1 MKTTWIVT
9 YDICEAK
16 RLRKVFETC
25 KQFGMHL
32 QYSVFEC
39 DLDPRQRVDMERQ
52 LTEIIHHQQ
61 DQVLFIELGPTEG
74 RGDRAISA
82 IGLPYARIDAACYVI

>member
-25 KQFGMHL
+25 KQFGVHL

-82 IGLPYARIDAACYVI
+82 IGLPYARVDAACYVI